1 MSECCCNYLCDSK
14 LFIVQCLIDQCL
26 QMSWHG
32 CVYDFVNE
40 GIGVLAILVLKEW
53 CLVISGEEGYVYVS
67 FLVVTTCGSGV
78 VTIAVSVNYHRL
90 G

>member
-1 MSECCCNYLCDSK
+1 M
-14 LFIVQCLIDQCL
+14 DQCL

-40 GIGVLAILVLKEW
+40 GVPVLAILVLKEW
-53 CLVISGEEGYVYVS
+53 CLVISCEEWYVFVS
-67 FLVVTTCGSGV
+67 VLVVTTCGSV
-78 VTIAVSVNYHRL
+78 IVTIAVSVNSHRL